1 MLFTMK
7 KIKSA
12 FIITILIALFSCS
25 KDVPIPG
32 TTNAALTYTSVK
44 GIVIDEANLPVFNAT
59 VSSGTGTV
67 STDSLGFFSLDNIS
81 VSADR
86 IYVKV
91 NKTGF
96 FTGSKAF
103 IPVPNG
109 ISKVKIMLSSNT
121 PTHTIDAATGGSA
134 NLGTGAIVNLPS
146 NAVST
151 PEGTPYTGT
160 IQLAVMHLDPTS
172 DNFDNLMPGDLEA
185 IRADGTGASLFSYG
199 MLNVELSDNS
209 GNPLK
214 ITDGKSAS
222 LTFPVPASMQGSAPA
237 NIPLWYF
244 DEVNG
249 IWKEEGT
256 AVLVGNNYV
265 GQVNHFSTWNCDVPQ
280 SRATITGKVKDCN
293 GLPLGGV
300 TVITGQRQVI
310 TNMDGIY
317 TGYVATETVMNI
329 FIQPS
334 DNFGMTAGAL
344 TVGPFSGEET
354 FTAPDLVATCP
365 AYINGKILNC
375 DSSAALPSFVM
386 VSWPGGANFENT
398 ANDGS
403 FKIAVQDNQSVNIN
417 AFGSDGSIANEKSVL
432 SPSQGN
438 TTNAGNIISCE
449 PTNPISYCSF
459 VVNGG
464 IYNNTVFTMYDKS
477 GDSGVYHTL
486 NNITNI
492 HSFTGGVFPDHN
504 SIDLSFIGNS
514 TGNYSF
520 AGGLVSGYLHFDNIN
535 GDSIT
540 NFNVTITRYDP
551 AGGSIEGTFYA
562 SFSTYQGSYTITNGI
577 FSVRRKEDNTQ
588 Y

>member
-1 MLFTMK
+1 MK
-7 KIKSA
+7 KIKST
-12 FIITILIALFSCS
+12 FIIPILIALFSCS

-32 TTNAALTYTSVK
+32 TTNTALISTSVK
-44 GIVIDEANLPVFNAT
+44 GIVIDEANQPVFNAT
-59 VSSGTGTV
+59 ISSGIRTV

-81 VSADR
+81 VSPDR

-103 IPVPNG
+103 IPVSNG
-109 ISKVKIMLSSNT
+109 VSKIKITLSANT
-121 PTHTIDAATGGSA
+121 PTHTIDAATGGNA
-134 NLGTGAIVNLPS
+134 TLGSGAVVTFPS

-151 PEGTPYTGT
+151 LGGIPYSGN
-160 IQLAVMHLDPTS
+160 IQVAIMHLDPTA

-185 IRADGTGASLFSYG
+185 IRTDGTGASLFSYG

-222 LTFPVPASMQGSAPA
+222 LTLPVPASMQGSAPA

-244 DEVNG
+244 DEANG

-310 TNMDGIY
+310 TNTDGSY
-317 TGYVATETVMNI
+317 TGYVATGTVMNI
-329 FIQPS
+329 FVQPA
-334 DNFGMTAGAL
+334 DNFGMTAGVL
-344 TVGPFSGEET
+344 SIGPFSAEET
-354 FTAPDLVATCP
+354 FTAPDLITTCP
-365 AYINGKILNC
+365 AYIDGQVVNC
-375 DSSAALPSFVM
+375 DSSTTLPSFVI
-386 VSWPGGANFENT
+386 VSWAGGNNFENT
-398 ANDGS
+398 ANDGT
-403 FKIAVQDNQSVNIN
+403 FKIAVQDNQSVTIN
-417 AFGSDGSIANEKSVL
+417 TFGSDGSRANAKSVI

-438 TTNAGNIISCE
+438 TTNAGNIVSCDSVP
-449 PTNPISYCSF
+449 PTFQYCSF
-459 VVNGG
+459 IVNGG
-464 IYNNTVFTMYDKS
+464 IYNNTLFTVYDKS

-486 NNITNI
+486 TNSTRI
-492 HSFTGGVFPDHN
+492 N
-504 SIDLSFIGNS
+504 SYNSGTAPYYTAIDLSFIGNS
-514 TGNYSF
+514 TGSYSLT
-520 AGGLVSGYLHFDNIN
+520 GGLQSGYIHFDDIY
-535 GDSIT
+535 GDST
-540 NFNVTITRYDP
+540 STFNVVVTRYDP
-551 AGGSIEGTFYA
+551 VGGEIEGTFST
-562 SFSTYQGSYTITNGI
+562 SFSTWQGSYTISNGK
-577 FSVRRKEDNTQ
+577 FFVTRRQDNTSW
-588 Y
+588 